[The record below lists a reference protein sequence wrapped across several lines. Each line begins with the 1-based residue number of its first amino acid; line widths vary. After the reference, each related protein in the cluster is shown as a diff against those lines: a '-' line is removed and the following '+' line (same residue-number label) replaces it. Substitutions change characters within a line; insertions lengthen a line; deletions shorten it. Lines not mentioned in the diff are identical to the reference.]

1 MKTGDLVMIKHIEVN
16 PETDRGLIGLI
27 VKKQF
32 LDFPY
37 ADEYFFHVQT
47 QGRILRYHQD
57 RLELLNEKR

>member
-1 MKTGDLVMIKHIEVN
+1 MNAGDLVMIKHIEAN

-32 LDFPY
+32 LDYPY
-37 ADEYFFHVQT
+37 DDEYFFYIQT
-47 QGRILRYHQD
+47 RGEIMRYHQN